1 MREGAVLSVLM
12 SPQVPERA
20 IEKSLGGLREE
31 VVLLPCH
38 LVDVEHD
45 ELGDLGTVS
54 LRFYIDGMGRIGS
67 QRVHRV
73 IEVQDAEL
81 RLHREPMLVLQQLV
95 IDVL

>member
-54 LRFYIDGMGRIGS
+54 L
-67 QRVHRV
+67 
-73 IEVQDAEL
+73 
-81 RLHREPMLVLQQLV
+81 
-95 IDVL
+95 